1 MEFTLYYQGPLYAV
15 TRSNTRK
22 DHKQDLRRHF
32 HKQLKELWQQE
43 PLTALRDHLD
53 PKSKVGTIIRSVGA
67 FQFAPLVCRYLT
79 LVAEVRITLLRP
91 EPPGR
96 VITQSGDLDN
106 RLKTLLDALK
116 MPDQPAALPHDAAPS
131 EDEAPFF
138 CLLEGVMNF
147 DSETIAWGYAESK
160 ALPKRRF
167 RRRVGVCRP
176 VSGARSR
183 RCAPTHP
190 RVARGLK
197 RAQVDST
204 HWLCVALHAP

>member
-1 MEFTLYYQGPLYAV
+1 VGEGRASGVHPVLSRTLYAV

-22 DHKQDLRRHF
+22 DHKQYLRRHF
-32 HKQLKELWQQE
+32 HRQLKELWQQE

-53 PKSKVGTIIRSVGA
+53 SKSEVGTIIRSVGA
-67 FQFAPLVCRYLT
+67 FQFAPLVCRFLT

-116 MPDQPAALPHDAAPS
+116 MPDQLDALPNHAAPA

-138 CLLEGVMNF
+138 CLLEDDNLITRIDVGS
-147 DSETIAWGYAESK
+147 DRLLDPLAQTSEVVLLIHVRTK
-160 ALPKRRF
+160 
-167 RRRVGVCRP
+167 
-176 VSGARSR
+176 
-183 RCAPTHP
+183 PT
-190 RVARGLK
+190 VVTFANAAVL
-197 RAQVDST
+197 
-204 HWLCVALHAP
+204 

>member
-67 FQFAPLVCRYLT
+67 FQFAPLVCRCLT

-138 CLLEGVMNF
+138 CLLEDDNLITRIDVGS
-147 DSETIAWGYAESK
+147 DRLLDPLAQTSEVVLLIHVRTK
-160 ALPKRRF
+160 
-167 RRRVGVCRP
+167 
-176 VSGARSR
+176 
-183 RCAPTHP
+183 PT
-190 RVARGLK
+190 VVTFANAAVL
-197 RAQVDST
+197 
-204 HWLCVALHAP
+204 